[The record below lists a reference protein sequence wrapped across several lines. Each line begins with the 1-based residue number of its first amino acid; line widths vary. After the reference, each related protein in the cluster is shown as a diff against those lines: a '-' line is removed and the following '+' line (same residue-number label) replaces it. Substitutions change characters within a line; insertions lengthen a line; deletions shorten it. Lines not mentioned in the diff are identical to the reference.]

1 MAELMTKS
9 LVICVD
15 DDEQL
20 LAAVSRSLRRDPAL
34 EVRSTT
40 EPAQVIEWVV
50 AEDVAVLVSDYEMP
64 QMTGAQLAGKV
75 KRLRPETVRILL
87 TGMRTLETAIDGIH
101 QGEIFRFINKPFDD
115 RVLRTAVTDA
125 LKRHDELMALSGDRQ
140 RRERASALRADL
152 EAEFPGITNVERIG
166 ETIVVTADPWSEAL
180 ELGLGG
186 LDRKLET

>member
-1 MAELMTKS
+1 MTKE

-15 DDEQL
+15 DDEPL
-20 LAAVSRSLRRDPAL
+20 LAAVTRSLRRDPAL

-40 EPAQVIEWVV
+40 EPQQVLDWIV

-64 QMTGAQLAGKV
+64 QMTGAQLAGKA

-115 RVLRTAVTDA
+115 KVLRAAVSDA
-125 LKRHDELMALSGDRQ
+125 IKRHHELVALSGDRA
-140 RRERASALRADL
+140 RRERAAAMRADL
-152 EAEFPGITNVERIG
+152 EAEFPGITTVERDG
-166 ETIVVTADPWSEAL
+166 EVVVVPADPWSEAL
-180 ELGLGG
+180 TLGLNG
-186 LDRKLET
+186 LDRKLEA